1 MKIDHLDLIAYGH
14 FKDQKLDLSSG
25 DLGFHV
31 IYGENEAGKSTA
43 LRALTA
49 WLFGIPQR
57 TDDNFLYAYED
68 LRIGGQLRSSTD
80 KTLAF
85 TRKKARHQTLLK
97 YGTQQP
103 LDDDELFAFLPR
115 DMSEESFKRLWGID
129 YEGLVSG
136 GSELL
141 EDSGDLARA
150 LYSAALGVEGVRG
163 IAYGLQEKSN
173 DLFKLRGT
181 NPPLNRAIKAYKEAQ
196 AKRDEYTFTAAQWQN
211 LDEKLQGLVVE
222 IKNIE
227 QQIKDQRTEH
237 SRLQRIWNI
246 KEPLA
251 RYGRINHDLSAM
263 SQVILLPKDFH
274 LTLGFLR
281 KDLKAAEEGIAEG
294 QDQCALLQ
302 KRVAELRVRADLLAK
317 SHEISQLQDDLGAYK
332 KYLRDL
338 PGLRKQAGAK
348 RRDAELR
355 LQQIPTA
362 EQLSDLESWRSL
374 FEQKAKLH
382 ELHTDY
388 VSLSQQLKGSQN
400 NRQVIEQAIKDL
412 EEQKKSLYNDTP
424 LPRLQIKA
432 TERLARNANHL
443 EESLEQAH
451 RRFEAEHRGCLND
464 LAQMG
469 RYSGSLENLVELALP
484 SLAALDESEK
494 QYLDLFDEIK
504 GAKRQSKELREDHSK
519 LKRQLGRFTTQNQD
533 IPTLESLRQARDLRE
548 DLWQRIKAWLSGE
561 DVKVSSS
568 GSSQDLIQDFE
579 QAARRADHLADRMY
593 ADAEL
598 VAKKIDLR
606 AQIKEKEARIQERT
620 ADLGELQQS
629 MSEFEKSWQEK
640 WSALQVASDSPPVM
654 KSWLTQMH
662 ALQKRLQSLADLKE
676 DVARQERLREQH
688 KLDLSAHIKE
698 LRPELEV
705 QEEGLDSLRT
715 LLEDL
720 IGEEEKRHQDYE
732 RIKRDIKNETR
743 RLSSSQK
750 GHVQLEEQHMSWQVQ
765 WQEVLGGSTVAM
777 GLSSEELVEIIT
789 ALEEIFQLQKEWE
802 SFDERIA
809 EAEEGSRV
817 FADRMIILGE
827 SLGFDTQQDPLLL
840 AAELV
845 EALKKAQE
853 GQTQLTEL
861 RKQIDE
867 WELSIKKK
875 QRQRDE
881 SLNGLK
887 KLREQAGVDTDQQL
901 TEAGCSS
908 QAKHELQ
915 EKLTGVIEEL
925 GRHGGGRSVAEL
937 QRELQSVDDVDS
949 LDSEIDGLADELESL
964 QRARDDLRDEKVRLE
979 KDQDAVHGGTQAA
992 EAEEEAAAHAAQ
1004 IEHHVESYIRL
1015 QVASLI
1021 LTEQIESYRKLNQA
1035 PVLKRS
1041 SELFSRLTLGSYVGL
1056 EDDYEKGKPVLVGI
1070 KSHGQKVKTPGMST
1084 GSRDQLFLALRLA
1097 MIEQHLGKGE
1107 PMPFIVDDI
1116 LMGFDDARSR
1126 VCLEILAELSRQTQV
1141 LLFTH
1146 HLSVLEMAQSMPSAA
1161 GVFCHQLSSR
1171 S

>member
-14 FKDQKLDLSSG
+14 FKAQKLDLSSG

-57 TDDNFLYAYED
+57 TGDNFLHDYED

-80 KTLAF
+80 QTLAF

-115 DMSEESFKRLWGID
+115 DMSEESFRRLWGID
-129 YEGLVSG
+129 YETLVSG
-136 GSELL
+136 GRELL

-150 LYSAALGVEGVRG
+150 LYSAALGVEGVRAV
-163 IAYGLQEKSN
+163 AYGLQEKSN
-173 DLFKLRGT
+173 DLFKPRGI

-196 AKRDEYTFTAAQWQN
+196 AKKDEYTFTASQWQN
-211 LDEKLQGLVVE
+211 LDEKLQGLVAE
-222 IKNIE
+222 IENIE

-237 SRLQRIWNI
+237 SRLQRIRSI

-251 RYGRINHDLSAM
+251 RYGGIIHDLSAM
-263 SQVILLPKDFH
+263 SQVTLLPKDFH
-274 LTLGFLR
+274 LTLELRR
-281 KDLKAAEEGIAEG
+281 KDLKAAEEGIAEA
-294 QDQCALLQ
+294 QDHCALLQ

-338 PGLRKQAGAK
+338 PGLRKQAEAL
-348 RRDAELR
+348 RCDAELR
-355 LQQIPTA
+355 LQQVPGA
-362 EQLSDLESWRSL
+362 EQLSDLESWRFL
-374 FEQKAKLH
+374 CVQKSKLRKLH
-382 ELHTDY
+382 TAY
-388 VSLSQQLKGSQN
+388 VSLSQQLKDSQN
-400 NRQVIEQAIKDL
+400 NRQVIEQGIKDL
-412 EEQKKSLYNDTP
+412 EEQKKALYNHAP

-432 TERLARNANHL
+432 AERLAHSANHL
-443 EESLEQAH
+443 QESQQQAH
-451 RRFEAEHRGCLND
+451 RRFEAEHRSCSND

-469 RYSGSLENLVELALP
+469 RYSGSLENLRELALP

-494 QYLDLFDEIK
+494 QYLDLSDEIK
-504 GAKRQSKELREDHSK
+504 GTKRQIKELRGDHCK
-519 LKRQLGRFTTQNQD
+519 FKRQLDRFTTQNQD

-548 DLWQRIKAWLSGE
+548 GLWQRIKAWLSGE
-561 DVKVSSS
+561 DMESPSS
-568 GSSQDLIQDFE
+568 GSSEGLSQDFE

-598 VAKKIDLR
+598 VAKKINLR
-606 AQIKEKEARIQERT
+606 AQIKEREARIQEHT
-620 ADLGELQQS
+620 ADLGELQKS
-629 MSEFEKSWQEK
+629 MSEFGKSWQEK
-640 WSALQVASDSPPVM
+640 WSALEVVSDSPPVM
-654 KSWLTQMH
+654 KSWLTQIRD
-662 ALQKRLQSLADLKE
+662 LQKRLQGLADLKE
-676 DVARQERLREQH
+676 EVERQEALREQH
-688 KLDLSAHIKE
+688 KLALSAQIKE

-705 QEEGLDSLRT
+705 QEEGLESLRS

-720 IGEEEKRHQDYE
+720 IEEEEKRHQDYE
-732 RIKRDIKNETR
+732 EIKRDIEKETR
-743 RLSSSQK
+743 SLSSFQER
-750 GHVQLEEQHMSWQVQ
+750 HAQLEEEHASWQVQ
-765 WQEVLGGSTVAM
+765 WQEVLGGSAVAM
-777 GLSSEELVEIIT
+777 TLSPGELVEIIT

-802 SFDERIA
+802 SFDERVA

-817 FADRMIILGE
+817 FADRMITLGE
-827 SLGFDTQQDPLLL
+827 SLGFDTQQDPLIL
-840 AAELV
+840 ATELV
-845 EALKKAQE
+845 NALKKAQKS
-853 GQTQLTEL
+853 QTQLTEL

-867 WELSIKKK
+867 YALSIKKK
-875 QRQRDE
+875 QRERDE
-881 SLNGLK
+881 SLNELK

-901 TEAGCSS
+901 TEAGRSS

-915 EKLTGVIEEL
+915 EKLSGVSEEL
-925 GRHGGGRSVAEL
+925 HRHGGGRSVEEL
-937 QRELQSVDDVDS
+937 QKELQSVDDVDS
-949 LDSEIDGLADELESL
+949 LDSEIDGLTDELESL
-964 QRARDDLRDEKVRLE
+964 QRARDELRDEKVRIE
-979 KDQDAVHGGTQAA
+979 KDRDAVHGGTQAA

-1041 SELFSRLTLGSYVGL
+1041 SELFSRLTLGSYGGL
-1056 EDDYEKGKPVLVGI
+1056 EDDYQDGKPVLVGI

-1126 VCLEILAELSRQTQV
+1126 VCLELLAELSRQTQV

-1161 GVFCHQLSSR
+1161 GVFCHRLTSR